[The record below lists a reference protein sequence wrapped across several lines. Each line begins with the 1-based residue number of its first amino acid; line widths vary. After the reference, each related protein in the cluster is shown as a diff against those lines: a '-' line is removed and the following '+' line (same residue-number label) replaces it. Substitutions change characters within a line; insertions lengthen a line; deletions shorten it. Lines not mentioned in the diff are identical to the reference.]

1 MTPNSPMLSPKD
13 AARRDPIA
21 AMPLALL
28 GASDAAGRARAVL
41 EALTGRRTPVL
52 VTTEPGCRPLEIA
65 AWLHAR
71 TRDGA
76 PLVTLDCAAFEPSEL
91 EEQLFGR
98 ADGRV

>member
-1 MTPNSPMLSPKD
+1 MTPNSPLLSPND

-21 AMPLALL
+21 AAMPVALL

-41 EALTGRRTPVL
+41 EGLTGRRTPVL
-52 VTTEPGCRPLEIA
+52 VTAEPGCRPLAIA

-76 PLVTLDCAAFEPSEL
+76 PLVTLDCAALEPSEL

-98 ADGRV
+98 